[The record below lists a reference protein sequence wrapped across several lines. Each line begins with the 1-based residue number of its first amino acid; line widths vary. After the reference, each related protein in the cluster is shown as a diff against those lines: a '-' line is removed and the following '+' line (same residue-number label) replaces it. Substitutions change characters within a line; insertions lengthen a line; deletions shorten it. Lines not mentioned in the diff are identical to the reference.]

1 MIKRFTFKKM
11 IVAALWRE
19 RKYEEPILP
28 DLGRAEQ
35 SLDLVTAVNVEM
47 DKHIS
52 DNFCRR
58 NSLQQDFV
66 TGGGG
71 AGDMG

>member
-1 MIKRFTFKKM
+1 M
-11 IVAALWRE
+11 AAVWRE
-19 RKYEEPILP
+19 RKCEEPTLP

-66 TGGGG
+66 TGVRVPPRLLVYN
-71 AGDMG
+71 